1 MQLADQTKDL
11 DQEMSPSIYA
21 ALVDSLFENPVPLL
35 AGAVCAGA
43 AGLMTAIKTGNQLL
57 WPFALLIVAIG
68 LIRAIE
74 IRRYQKNKA
83 ALTPAQVRR
92 WEWRYMF
99 GGSLYAGS
107 LGFWCLVVLVG
118 SDDPVAHMLCT

>member
-35 AGAVCAGA
+35 AGAVCACA
-43 AGLMTAIKTGNQLL
+43 AGLMTAMKTGNQLL
-57 WPFALLIVAIG
+57 WPCALLIVAIG

-83 ALTPAQVRR
+83 RLPPRQGVRG
-92 WEWRYMF
+92 EWRYI
-99 GGSLYAGS
+99 
-107 LGFWCLVVLVG
+107 VG
-118 SDDPVAHMLCT
+118 